1 MVTKRIFLLVVLIF
15 IGSQIFAIEN
25 HIDIF
30 LTNYFGSSNYKV
42 EEFSNEE
49 DLIYYA
55 FYSQDNNG
63 ISQKAI
69 IFKSKEKSICPLLY
83 FNDNKIYNSEEI
95 IIGPLVMPRE
105 FYGWKTRVK
114 VKNNRISVY
123 TSACSDGGKSVAD
136 DIGLIF
142 KGDKFEKRI
151 YNKADY

>member
-1 MVTKRIFLLVVLIF
+1 MVTKRTFLLVVLIF
-15 IGSQIFAIEN
+15 IGFQIFAVEN

-42 EEFSNEE
+42 EEILEE

-83 FNDNKIYNSEEI
+83 FNNNNIYNSEEM
-95 IIGPLVMPRE
+95 IIGPLVLPSE

-123 TSACSDGGKSVAD
+123 TSGYSDGGKSIAD

-142 KGDKFEKRI
+142 NGNKFEKRI

>member
-1 MVTKRIFLLVVLIF
+1 MVTKRTFLLVVLIF
-15 IGSQIFAIEN
+15 IGFQIFAVEN

-42 EEFSNEE
+42 EEFLEE

-83 FNDNKIYNSEEI
+83 FNNNKIYNSEEM
-95 IIGPLVMPRE
+95 IIGPLVLPSE

-123 TSACSDGGKSVAD
+123 TSGCSDGGKSIAD

-142 KGDKFEKRI
+142 NGNKFVKRI